1 MFPKR
6 YTFSLFLPVNLTT
19 FQILLE
25 RILSS
30 VVVQFMLQA
39 QPGHSQNKYF
49 PNMTFVVPIP
59 FHLEVKNKNK
69 FHYLNQNKRK

>member
-1 MFPKR
+1 
-6 YTFSLFLPVNLTT
+6 
-19 FQILLE
+19 
-25 RILSS
+25 
-30 VVVQFMLQA
+30 MLQA

-69 FHYLNQNKRK
+69 YHYLNQEDRREFTGDHISQGN